1 MQWASNPR
9 NSIILTSR
17 PSPSCLARSLIDNLK
32 MPSIEIEVSY
42 RHYRMCWTSMETFI
56 QRNLCIEVT
65 LGPTFNGC
73 IIEGGCIIE
82 VHNTLA
88 ICTLG
93 PNKVA
98 LLERLAAL

>member
-1 MQWASNPR
+1 MRKCLRLQWN
-9 NSIILTSR
+9 
-17 PSPSCLARSLIDNLK
+17 
-32 MPSIEIEVSY
+32 
-42 RHYRMCWTSMETFI
+42 H
-56 QRNLCIEVT
+56 CIVAT
-65 LGPTFNGC
+65 LGPTFYGW

-98 LLERLAAL
+98 SIERLAAIERPHYRGSTVLVAIHVVATAAAIVLPPE

>member
-1 MQWASNPR
+1 MWQVDGSER
-9 NSIILTSR
+9 NVIFPYKIINM
-17 PSPSCLARSLIDNLK
+17 A
-32 MPSIEIEVSY
+32 VSY
-42 RHYRMCWTSMETFI
+42 SLTLKATLAHTTEEMSALYSSVWV
-56 QRNLCIEVT
+56 QWNLYTAVT
-65 LGPTFNGC
+65 LGPAFCGC
-73 IIEGGCIIE
+73 NIEGGCIIE